1 MRYYD
6 YFKYVDTYR
15 HYRLVYRV
23 YAIGDEGAKD
33 LIATYDSEYDAN
45 KRCNQLNAAVQR
57 MHP

>member
-1 MRYYD
+1 MRYD
-6 YFKYVDTYR
+6 YFKCVDSNN

-23 YAIGDEGAKD
+23 YAIGDEGATK
-33 LIATYDSEYDAN
+33 LVANYESEYDAY